1 MAEEPGARITLK
13 ELYLQVQKIQS
24 MIEKLSNQFPGITQQ
39 LNDLERDV
47 HKRLSDHEERI
58 RKVEMRVWQM
68 MAIAGFLA
76 AIVPIILR
84 LLP

>member
-1 MAEEPGARITLK
+1 MTEEPGARITLK
-13 ELYLQVQKIQS
+13 ELFLQVQKIQS

-47 HKRLSDHEERI
+47 QKRLSDHEERI
-58 RKVEMRVWQM
+58 RKVEMRVWQI